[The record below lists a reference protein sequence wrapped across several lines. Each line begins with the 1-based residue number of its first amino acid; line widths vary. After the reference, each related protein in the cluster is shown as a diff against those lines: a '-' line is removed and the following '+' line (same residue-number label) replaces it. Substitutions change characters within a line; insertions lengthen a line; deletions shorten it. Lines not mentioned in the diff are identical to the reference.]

1 MLQITKS
8 AMTKIFSPPRGFGAV
23 SLILIIALVI
33 AALNAYAYFNP
44 NFSLARYSPFNYF
57 RIKQDDIRVRDLT
70 AIQKEIEQYY
80 NDNNQ
85 VPANDGWCGRIS
97 GVLHPELKESLIP
110 YSGRDGL
117 PSDPLR
123 GGTEKDYFYYRV
135 DRTHYVLM
143 ADLEIP
149 RNQNLAPEK
158 YNFTGCHDW
167 PGDGVYNYRI
177 GNID

>member
-1 MLQITKS
+1 MLVILKS
-8 AMTKIFSPPRGFGAV
+8 AMTKLSPSEKGFGVV
-23 SLILIIALVI
+23 SFILIVALVI
-33 AALNAYAYFNP
+33 AVLNAYAYFNP
-44 NFSLARYSPFNYF
+44 NFSLARYSPLNYF
-57 RIKQDDIRVRDLT
+57 RIKQDDIRVRDLST
-70 AIQKEIEQYY
+70 IQKAIEQYY
-80 NDNNQ
+80 DANNQ
-85 VPANDGWCGRIS
+85 VPTNDGWCGRVS
-97 GVLHPELKESLIP
+97 GVLHPELREALVA
-110 YSGRDGL
+110 YLGRDGL

-123 GGTEKDYFYYRV
+123 GSTEKDYFYYRV

-149 RNQNLAPEK
+149 RNQGLAPEK